1 MPFACAP
8 YSLCVTAGK
17 SGFASIGRGP
27 LSAPNLCTLRLK
39 CRIPQAAATAGVAL
53 PSQRLCASCS
63 APLCLRPPPDGSI
76 KNIDAFR
83 SSKQAAPV
91 TCFFQNLR
99 VDKCNPTLEHVP
111 SNWHPT
117 APLPHSFKCR
127 YDPVHNAIRNRDRP
141 VPLALCIIRVAELM
155 HAPRP
160 HIFSRQTSSPHTS
173 RGSCNGDLN

>member
-1 MPFACAP
+1 MHIAFDVPNTP
-8 YSLCVTAGK
+8 SGGNSR
-17 SGFASIGRGP
+17 SGFAFTKTVRQLQRSIV
-27 LSAPNLCTLRLK
+27 SKA
-39 CRIPQAAATAGVAL
+39 
-53 PSQRLCASCS
+53 
-63 APLCLRPPPDGSI
+63 PPDGSI

-99 VDKCNPTLEHVP
+99 IDKSNPTLEHVP

-117 APLPHSFKCR
+117 APLPHAYKCR

-155 HAPRP
+155 HALRP
-160 HIFSRQTSSPHTS
+160 HLFATNQQPAYKR
-173 RGSCNGDLN
+173 RRNGDLN

>member
-1 MPFACAP
+1 LEIGIDLPTLVKGSHGFSPATVVRRLRSEFSSKPQLDVRA
-8 YSLCVTAGK
+8 VT
-17 SGFASIGRGP
+17 
-27 LSAPNLCTLRLK
+27 
-39 CRIPQAAATAGVAL
+39 V
-53 PSQRLCASCS
+53 
-63 APLCLRPPPDGSI
+63 
-76 KNIDAFR
+76 DAFR
-83 SSKQAAPV
+83 SSMQAAPV

-99 VDKCNPTLEHVP
+99 VDKSNPTLEHVP

-117 APLPHSFKCR
+117 APLPHSYKCR

-173 RGSCNGDLN
+173 RGGRNGDLN

>member
-1 MPFACAP
+1 VHIAFDVPNTP
-8 YSLCVTAGK
+8 SGGNSR
-17 SGFASIGRGP
+17 SGFAFMKTVRQLPRSIV
-27 LSAPNLCTLRLK
+27 SKAP
-39 CRIPQAAATAGVAL
+39 PG
-53 PSQRLCASCS
+53 
-63 APLCLRPPPDGSI
+63 GSI

-91 TCFFQNLR
+91 TCFFQNKR
-99 VDKCNPTLEHVP
+99 VDKCNPAPEHVP

-127 YDPVHNAIRNRDRP
+127 YDPVHKAICNRDRP

-160 HIFSRQTSSPHTS
+160 HIFSRQTNNPQTS
-173 RGSCNGDLN
+173 GGGHNGDLN